1 MDERST
7 AMKAKANKHRKEQ
20 AQARRPAAEAQT
32 RAQAGSQQQGSG
44 PSSRQGGQ
52 AGSGGNAAQ
61 AGRMGAPEEAE
72 TQQSAQREG
81 MGSHRHTRPNEQALD
96 ASADVDSLGTHER
109 GAAISRED
117 NEGS

>member
-1 MDERST
+1 
-7 AMKAKANKHRKEQ
+7 MKAKANKHRKEQ
-20 AQARRPAAEAQT
+20 AQAKRPATQEQT
-32 RAQAGSQQQGSG
+32 RAQSGSQQQGSA

-52 AGSGGNAAQ
+52 ADNRGNAPQ

-72 TQQSAQREG
+72 AQQSAQREG

-96 ASADVDSLGTHER
+96 AAADVDSLGTHER

-117 NEGS
+117 TEGS